1 MKKTKL
7 TVQDVRTAIE
17 NMHDEELS
25 SMVAEMSDEELLA
38 ANFKDDFGM
47 DSLDVIEMTLE
58 MERDHAINIPD
69 SAYEKMKHRGETFE
83 ALLNAYNECI

>member
-1 MKKTKL
+1 MKKNKL
-7 TVQDVRTAIE
+7 TVQDVRTAIA

-25 SMVAEMSDEELLA
+25 SMIDEMSDEELLA

-58 MERDHAINIPD
+58 MERDNALHIPD
-69 SAYEKMKHRGETFE
+69 SAYEKMDSKGGTIKD
-83 ALLNAYNECI
+83 LLDAYNECI